1 MSPTRAAGL
10 RAAAPLV
17 LLSALVLAG
26 CSKKDA
32 PTGPRGDAT
41 GEHLVAFASDR
52 GRAAGDHGIALY
64 DVDQAGFHG
73 LPGLDDAGSESDPCI
88 SNDGRFLT
96 FIATRGGGST
106 GSDVYIYDRLNQ
118 LLLPTPGLNSAR
130 DESWPRFTYD
140 SVHLAFV
147 TKLASGEKRVRLY
160 EPLGDTLVP
169 LPGLDAPGGFDDDMP
184 APNVDGGR
192 IAFVT
197 NRAGTHDVKVWDRA
211 TGIGAFTFLASAG
224 DDIEP
229 SLSSNGRWLAYAS
242 NNAGAG
248 GYDVFLYDLVADSLV
263 SLTGLNSAGDDR
275 HPSISSDG
283 DVIVFQSNRAGGG
296 GQYDLYLFTRS
307 TGELSQ
313 PAAFKDAS
321 DDIQPYL
328 RWR

>member
-1 MSPTRAAGL
+1 MSPTRAPAL
-10 RAAAPLV
+10 HAAAPPG

-26 CSKKDA
+26 CSKKDE

-41 GEHLVAFASDR
+41 GEHLVAVATDR
-52 GRAAGDHGIALY
+52 GRTAGDLGIALY
-64 DVDQAGFHG
+64 DLDLGGFHA
-73 LPGLDDAGSESDPCI
+73 LPNLYDAGSESDPCV
-88 SNDGRFLT
+88 SNDGRFLA
-96 FIATRGGGST
+96 FAAARGGGTT
-106 GSDVYIYDRLNQ
+106 GGNVYLYDRLNEV
-118 LLLPTPGLNSAR
+118 LLPTPGLNSVR
-130 DESWPRFTYD
+130 DESWPRFSYD

-147 TKLASGEKRVRLY
+147 TAPASGERRGRVDD
-160 EPLGDTLVP
+160 PLGDTLVP